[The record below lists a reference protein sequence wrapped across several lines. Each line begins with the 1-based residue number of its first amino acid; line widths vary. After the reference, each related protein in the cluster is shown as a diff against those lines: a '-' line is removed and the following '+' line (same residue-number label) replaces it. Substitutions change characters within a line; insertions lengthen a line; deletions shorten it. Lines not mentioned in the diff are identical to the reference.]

1 MTLSQRMM
9 ADLKEAMKNKDVL
22 KKGVLTLMR
31 SGLATAEKEK
41 KEPLSEAEETAIVQ
55 RELKQARQT
64 LTEAENAGREDI
76 VKTTRKKIVII
87 ETYLPQMMTAEE
99 IVSFLESKGVKK
111 GDHIGKIMGLLM
123 QEHKGKVDGTLAKEV
138 INTHFA

>member
-9 ADLKEAMKNKDVL
+9 VDLKEAMKNKDVL

-64 LTEAENAGREDI
+64 LAEAENAGREDI
-76 VKTTRKKIVII
+76 VEATREKIAII

-99 IVSFLESKGVKK
+99 IVAFLESKGVKK
-111 GDHIGKIMGLLM
+111 GDHVGKIMGLLM
-123 QEHKGKVDGTLAKEV
+123 KEHKGKVDGALAKEV
-138 INTHFA
+138 ISTNFA